1 MTSAGNE
8 ELREQIL
15 TLWRKEFPPR
25 MNSDYMPEDLLN
37 DLVDLI
43 TASHTKPKALVKEEP
58 YYLRN
63 YLFDRGY
70 LWHESHVI
78 TTEQMLELENHVNAI
93 VTASHQQLLRE
104 LEGQKRTAGKIDD
117 KTGLRLDIDWLPL
130 SVIQDKLKLIEEK
143 Q

>member
-1 MTSAGNE
+1 MTSAGNK
-8 ELREQIL
+8 ELREPIL

-43 TASHTKPKALVKEEP
+43 TAS
-58 YYLRN
+58 N
-63 YLFDRGY
+63 
-70 LWHESHVI
+70 
-78 TTEQMLELENHVNAI
+78 
-93 VTASHQQLLRE
+93 QQLLRE

-130 SVIQDKLKLIEEK
+130 SVIQDKLKGYGERG
-143 Q
+143 